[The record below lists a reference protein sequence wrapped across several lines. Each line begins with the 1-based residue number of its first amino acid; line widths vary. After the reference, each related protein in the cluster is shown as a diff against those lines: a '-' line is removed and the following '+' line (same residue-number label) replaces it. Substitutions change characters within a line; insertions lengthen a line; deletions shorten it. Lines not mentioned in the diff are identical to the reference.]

1 MNILIIKLGALGDV
15 VMATPLVEAIQQH
28 HPEATIHLL
37 TTPAYAPIF
46 AAWQHLEVTALP
58 RRGWRNMLRAMRTIR
73 ALDCAAI
80 YDLQGND
87 RSALWC
93 AASGA
98 PIRVGNH
105 TRYPYTHHPREPW
118 TGQTHIYA
126 RMVEVLAAGGITAVG
141 ARPRLPLTESGRS
154 HVREWIIN
162 EHLKPGAFAI
172 LHAGASAA
180 RPEKCWP
187 YFDALG
193 RRLNDAGVT
202 PVWIGASAESATN
215 RKLATIAGGVD
226 ASGAFSINEL
236 AELGRSARC
245 AVTNDSGPMHVLA
258 ASDIPVFGLFG
269 PSDWRRNH
277 ALGQADNVIACVE
290 TCAEFAGAR
299 TAPCLD
305 RIPVELVWQRLAGR
319 DLV

>member
-15 VMATPLVEAIQQH
+15 VMATSLIEAIQRH
-28 HPEATIHLL
+28 HGGATCHLL

-46 AAWQHLEVTALP
+46 AAWPDLEVTALP
-58 RRGWRNMLRAMRTIR
+58 RHGWRNMLQAIRFIR
-73 ALDCAAI
+73 ALECAAI

-98 PIRVGNH
+98 PIRIGNH
-105 TRYPYTHHPREPW
+105 TRYPYTHHPRAAW
-118 TGQTHIYA
+118 TGQVHIFA
-126 RMVEVLAAGGITAVG
+126 RMREVLAAAGITSVHEV
-141 ARPRLPLTESGRS
+141 PQLPLSDEARA
-154 HVREWIIN
+154 HVRQWIDDQG
-162 EHLKPGAFAI
+162 LTPGAFAI

-180 RPEKCWP
+180 RPEKRWP

-193 RRLNDAGVT
+193 RRLHDAGLI
-202 PVWIGASAESATN
+202 PVWIGADAERAEN
-215 RKLATIAGGVD
+215 RRLSRSAGGVD

-236 AELGRSARC
+236 AELGRNARF

-258 ASDIPVFGLFG
+258 ASGIPVFGLFG

-277 ALGQADNVIACVE
+277 PLGQADNVIACVE
-290 TCAEFAGAR
+290 TCAEFTGAR
-299 TAPCLD
+299 AAPCLD
-305 RIPVELVWQRLAGR
+305 RIPVKLVWQRLAGR
-319 DLV
+319 ALV

>member
-15 VMATPLVEAIQQH
+15 VMATPLIEAIQQH
-28 HPEATIHLL
+28 HPDATCHLL

-46 AAWQHLEVTALP
+46 AAWPNLEVTALP
-58 RRGWRNMLRAMRTIR
+58 RRGWRNMVQAIRFVR

-98 PIRVGNH
+98 RMRAGNH
-105 TRYPYTHHPREPW
+105 TRFPYTHHPREPW
-118 TGQTHIYA
+118 TGQVHIFA
-126 RMVEVLAAGGITAVG
+126 RMREVLAAAGIESV
-141 ARPRLPLTESGRS
+141 REVPRLPLTDARKL
-154 HVREWIIN
+154 HVRRWCADAQLTAGN
-162 EHLKPGAFAI
+162 FAL

-180 RPEKCWP
+180 RPEKRWP
-187 YFDALG
+187 YFAALG
-193 RRLNDAGVT
+193 RRLSDAGIT
-202 PVWIGASAESATN
+202 PVWIGAEAEREDN
-215 RKLATIAGGVD
+215 RQLRARAGGID
-226 ASGAFSINEL
+226 AAGEFTINEL
-236 AELGRSARC
+236 AELGRGARF

-258 ASDIPVFGLFG
+258 AAAIPVFGLFG

-290 TCAEFAGAR
+290 TCAGFAGAR
-299 TAPCLD
+299 TGACLD
-305 RIPVELVWQRLAGR
+305 RIPIDLVWQRLAGCG
-319 DLV
+319 LV

>member
-15 VMATPLVEAIQQH
+15 VMATPLIEAIQRH
-28 HPEATIHLL
+28 HRDATCHLL
-37 TTPAYAPIF
+37 TTPPYAPIF
-46 AAWQHLEVTALP
+46 AAWPDLEVTALP
-58 RRGWRNMLRAMRTIR
+58 RRGWRNMLQAVRFIR

-93 AASGA
+93 AGSGA
-98 PIRVGNH
+98 PIRIGNG
-105 TRYPYTHHPREPW
+105 TRYPYTHHPQAPW
-118 TGQTHIYA
+118 TGQAHIFA
-126 RMVEVLAAGGITAVG
+126 RMVEVLAAAGITSVG
-141 ARPRLPLTESGRS
+141 DVPRLPLTDDERA
-154 HVREWIIN
+154 HVRQW
-162 EHLKPGAFAI
+162 LVDQQLAPGAFAI

-193 RRLNDAGVT
+193 RRLDAAGVV
-202 PVWIGASAESATN
+202 PVWIGAATERAAN
-215 RKLATIAGGVD
+215 RQLSTNAGGID

-236 AELGRSARC
+236 AELGRSARF

-258 ASDIPVFGLFG
+258 ASGIPVFGLFG

-277 ALGQADNVIACVE
+277 PLGQADNVIACVE